1 MNQRRFLITG
11 GQGCVG
17 AWVAKNLVQAGDP
30 TLVYDLDLEP
40 RRMALLMKPEEIA
53 SITFIRGDITD
64 GEQLTQVIGDNG
76 ITRIIHLAALQHPDC
91 HANPIRG
98 AQINVIGTLNVF
110 EAAKRFPDQVQQLVY
125 ASSSAAMG
133 PEEAYEVIGDNG
145 ITRIIHLAA
154 LQHPDCHANPIRGAQ
169 INVIGT
175 LNVFEAAKRFPDQVQ
190 QLVYASSSAAMG
202 PEEAY
207 EVMPVPDDAPL
218 FPASYYGVFK
228 ACNEESARIYWL
240 NERLS
245 SIGLRPG
252 VLYGP
257 GRDQGRSAD
266 LTVAIKAG
274 LAGQQFHIDF
284 GGRINA
290 QFVDDVAKAF
300 IACAKAEHKGA
311 STFNLRGIVASIP
324 EFVAEIERQIPSAR
338 GLITHGQ
345 EHITAPSDVDDKGLR
360 GLIGQA
366 PITPLADGIAQ
377 TRAIFQQMV

>member
-11 GQGCVG
+11 GHGCVG

-64 GEQLTQVIGDNG
+64 GEQLTQVIEDNG
-76 ITRIIHLAALQHPDC
+76 ITSIIHLAALQHPDC

-133 PEEAYEVIGDNG
+133 PEEAYEV
-145 ITRIIHLAA
+145 L
-154 LQHPDCHANPIRGAQ
+154 
-169 INVIGT
+169 
-175 LNVFEAAKRFPDQVQ
+175 
-190 QLVYASSSAAMG
+190 
-202 PEEAY
+202 
-207 EVMPVPDDAPL
+207 PVPDDAPL
-218 FPASYYGVFK
+218 YPASYYGVFK

-300 IACAKAEHKGA
+300 VACAKAEHKGA
-311 STFNLRGIVASIP
+311 STFNLRGIVTTIP
-324 EFVAEIERQIPSAR
+324 EFVAEIERQIPFAR

-345 EHITAPSDVDDKGLR
+345 EHIPAPSDVDDKGLR

-377 TRAIFQQMV
+377 SRAIFQQMV